1 MSLRRRD
8 DKMVDFP
15 KNNRYMN
22 LANQSI
28 NELADNNFGTRLKAG
43 DTTKLSYLLLDGNG
57 EPLDLEGFTATA
69 VLKKD
74 NLVSYKKE
82 ATLINDEGQYRCE
95 FKITDVLEPSEKAYV
110 VEFVLSKGED
120 KYIYPSDND
129 IPLTI
134 EPSSLSAE
142 EDIIRT
148 SSEEIIEKIIKGIP
162 AIAKVDEHIANSDVH
177 VTADDKVKWNANSA
191 GITRLDDELS
201 KKQTKLVAGDNVA
214 INQDT
219 NEISVNVP
227 DDVVRKNATNQI
239 ELTADPT
246 RGNHATRKS
255 YVDRKISEVN
265 LSGYARAN
273 HTHTSSDIS
282 DSITRIGTSA
292 SANKLV
298 KTDSDGFIDF
308 VAPSDSSPD
317 KSVIL
322 KGYLDTKLGQ
332 KADSNHNHDSSY
344 YQKTE
349 YVSDPGASDKANKPL
364 KSNAS
369 GGLTLTNTPAENTD
383 AVNKLYVD
391 SKVADIN
398 LPDSG
403 MTQAQADQRYS
414 RTNHTHTRFDNLS
427 IDNRL
432 SFGNFGLQYEGGE
445 YPSLAW
451 SHSETG
457 NIMTARK
464 HFVDFWKN
472 FDIHGHEI
480 KGLTIPTQDDHA
492 ASKEYV
498 DNKVASIS
506 LPDAGMT
513 QEQADDRYI
522 RSNAATSTLGRH
534 LTVDASDDGS
544 YSASLFLK
552 KNNHQYEFFTN
563 QVGKFGAYDKAHSRT
578 LFEADRN
585 TFKHETNV
593 DMSNNR
599 IMNLPEPNGANQPAT
614 KSWTE
619 SQLDGYYAKTEH
631 VHTINSTTNNKPI
644 KTDNRG
650 NINIESTP
658 SSDNHVTNKQYVDG
672 QINTVLQ
679 GIPGALGAAGFIS
692 QTDADG
698 RYHQK
703 TEHIDTLDTDSAN
716 KPIKTDGNGYISMR
730 LTPAHNHHLV
740 NKSYVDNKVA
750 NIDTPD
756 SGMTQSQADERYAR
770 SSHTHVSADI
780 SDTITA
786 IGTVASANK
795 IVKTDSTGFLNIV
808 APTDSSPGKSI
819 VLKSYLDE
827 KLGQKADSN
836 HTHTGYLSES
846 DVTIDI
852 GGNNAT
858 SKVVKTGTDGQLNIT
873 TDPTSD
879 NHVVRKSYVDRKVQE
894 NGITQSTAD
903 SRYARTSHTHDSADI
918 TNTTNR
924 IGTSA
929 SANKVVKLDSRG
941 FLDVVTPNDNSPAN
955 SVIVKSYME
964 SKLNEKASA
973 SELETLRSTVT
984 QLQNKIQELEANAGK
999 VKNTANDTYIDV
1011 WVGPENQKPSDS
1023 TDKLVFVEKE

>member
-162 AIAKVDEHIANSDVH
+162 AVAKVDEHIANSDVH

-191 GITRLDDELS
+191 EITRLDDELS

-644 KTDNRG
+644 KTD
-650 NINIESTP
+650 
-658 SSDNHVTNKQYVDG
+658 
-672 QINTVLQ
+672 
-679 GIPGALGAAGFIS
+679 
-692 QTDADG
+692 
-698 RYHQK
+698 
-703 TEHIDTLDTDSAN
+703 
-716 KPIKTDGNGYISMR
+716 GNGYISMR

>member
-8 DKMVDFP
+8 DKMADFP

-57 EPLDLEGFTATA
+57 DSLDLEGFTATA

-74 NLVSYKKE
+74 NLVAYKKD
-82 ATLINDEGQYRCE
+82 ATLINDDGQYRCE

-110 VEFVLSKGED
+110 VEFVLTKGAD

-134 EPSSLSAE
+134 EPSSLSTE

-148 SSEEIIEKIIKGIP
+148 SSEEIITGIIKGIP
-162 AIAKVDEHIANSDVH
+162 AIAKVDEHITDMDVH
-177 VTADDKVKWNANSA
+177 VTAEDKAKWQTHSEE
-191 GITRLDDELS
+191 ITRLNEE
-201 KKQTKLVAGDNVA
+201 KQTKLVAGDNVV
-214 INQDT
+214 INQET

-227 DDVVRKNATNQI
+227 DDVVRKNSSNQI
-239 ELTADPT
+239 ELTDDPT
-246 RGNHATRKS
+246 SDNHATRKS

-282 DSITRIGTSA
+282 DSITRIGTVA
-292 SANKLV
+292 SANKLI

-308 VAPSDSSPD
+308 IAPSDSSPD
-317 KSVIL
+317 KTVIL

-332 KADSNHNHDSSY
+332 KANSDHNHDSTY
-344 YQKTE
+344 FPKTE
-349 YVSDPGASDKANKPL
+349 YISDPGASDKANKPL
-364 KSNAS
+364 KSNAN

-585 TFKHETNV
+585 IFKHETNV

-692 QTDADG
+692 QENAD
-698 RYHQK
+698 
-703 TEHIDTLDTDSAN
+703 T
-716 KPIKTDGNGYISMR
+716 
-730 LTPAHNHHLV
+730 
-740 NKSYVDNKVA
+740 
-750 NIDTPD
+750 
-756 SGMTQSQADERYAR
+756 RYAR
-770 SSHTHVSADI
+770 TEHTHVSADI
-780 SDTITA
+780 TDTITA

-852 GGNNAT
+852 GGRNAS

-873 TDPTSD
+873 ADPTSD
-879 NHVVRKSYVDRKVQE
+879 NHVVRKSYVDRKVRE
-894 NGITQSTAD
+894 AGSSGGTVNGITQSAAD

-1023 TDKLVFVEKE
+1023 TDKLVFVEKG

>member
-1 MSLRRRD
+1 
-8 DKMVDFP
+8 MVDFP

-162 AIAKVDEHIANSDVH
+162 AVAKVDEHIANSDVH
-177 VTADDKVKWNANSA
+177 VTADDKVKWNANST

-214 INQDT
+214 INQET

-227 DDVVRKNATNQI
+227 EDVVRKNATNQI

-317 KSVIL
+317 KSVVL

-332 KADSNHNHDSSY
+332 KADSNHNHNSSY

-349 YVSDPGASDKANKPL
+349 YISDPGSSDKANKPL
-364 KSNAS
+364 KSNAN

-391 SKVADIN
+391 SKVADIS

-403 MTQAQADQRYS
+403 MTQAQAD
-414 RTNHTHTRFDNLS
+414 
-427 IDNRL
+427 
-432 SFGNFGLQYEGGE
+432 E
-445 YPSLAW
+445 
-451 SHSETG
+451 
-457 NIMTARK
+457 
-464 HFVDFWKN
+464 
-472 FDIHGHEI
+472 
-480 KGLTIPTQDDHA
+480 
-492 ASKEYV
+492 
-498 DNKVASIS
+498 
-506 LPDAGMT
+506 
-513 QEQADDRYI
+513 RYI

-534 LTVDASDDGS
+534 LTVDASDDGN

-698 RYHQK
+698 RYAR
-703 TEHIDTLDTDSAN
+703 TE
-716 KPIKTDGNGYISMR
+716 
-730 LTPAHNHHLV
+730 
-740 NKSYVDNKVA
+740 
-750 NIDTPD
+750 
-756 SGMTQSQADERYAR
+756 
-770 SSHTHVSADI
+770 HTHVSADI
-780 SDTITA
+780 TDTITA

-852 GGNNAT
+852 GGRNAS

-873 TDPTSD
+873 ADPTSD
-879 NHVVRKSYVDRKVQE
+879 NHVVRKSYVDRKVRE
-894 NGITQSTAD
+894 AGSSGGTVNGITQSTAD
-903 SRYARTSHTHDSADI
+903 SRYARASHTHDSADI

-941 FLDVVTPNDNSPAN
+941 FLDVVTPNDNSPGN

-964 SKLNEKASA
+964 SKLNEKAST
-973 SELETLRSTVT
+973 SELETLRNTIT
-984 QLQNKIQELEANAGK
+984 QLQNNIQELEANAGK

-1011 WVGPENQKPSDS
+1011 WIGPENQKPNDS

>member
-1 MSLRRRD
+1 
-8 DKMVDFP
+8 MVDFP

-162 AIAKVDEHIANSDVH
+162 AVAKVDEHIANSDVH

-191 GITRLDDELS
+191 EITRLDDELS

-214 INQDT
+214 INQET

-298 KTDSDGFIDF
+298 KTDGDGFIDF
-308 VAPSDSSPD
+308 IAPSDSSPD
-317 KSVIL
+317 KSVVL

-332 KADSNHNHDSSY
+332 KADSNHNHNSSY

-349 YVSDPGASDKANKPL
+349 YISDPGASDKANKPL

-391 SKVADIN
+391 SKVADIS

-403 MTQAQADQRYS
+403 MTQAQAD
-414 RTNHTHTRFDNLS
+414 
-427 IDNRL
+427 
-432 SFGNFGLQYEGGE
+432 E
-445 YPSLAW
+445 
-451 SHSETG
+451 
-457 NIMTARK
+457 
-464 HFVDFWKN
+464 
-472 FDIHGHEI
+472 
-480 KGLTIPTQDDHA
+480 
-492 ASKEYV
+492 
-498 DNKVASIS
+498 
-506 LPDAGMT
+506 
-513 QEQADDRYI
+513 RYI

>member
-1 MSLRRRD
+1 
-8 DKMVDFP
+8 MVDFP
-15 KNNRYMN
+15 KNNRYVN

-57 EPLDLEGFTATA
+57 DSLDLEGFTATA

-74 NLVSYKKE
+74 NLVAYKKD
-82 ATLINDEGQYRCE
+82 ATLINDDGQYRCE

-142 EDIIRT
+142 ENIIRT

-162 AIAKVDEHIANSDVH
+162 AVAKVDEHIANSDVH

-369 GGLTLTNTPAENTD
+369 GGLTLTNTPTENTD

-391 SKVADIN
+391 NKLADIS

-403 MTQAQADQRYS
+403 MTQAQAD
-414 RTNHTHTRFDNLS
+414 
-427 IDNRL
+427 
-432 SFGNFGLQYEGGE
+432 E
-445 YPSLAW
+445 
-451 SHSETG
+451 
-457 NIMTARK
+457 
-464 HFVDFWKN
+464 
-472 FDIHGHEI
+472 
-480 KGLTIPTQDDHA
+480 
-492 ASKEYV
+492 
-498 DNKVASIS
+498 
-506 LPDAGMT
+506 
-513 QEQADDRYI
+513 RYI

-534 LTVDASDDGS
+534 LTVDASDDGN

-552 KNNHQYEFFTN
+552 KNSHQYEFYTN
-563 QVGKFGAYDKAHSRT
+563 ATGKFGAWDKTNERN
-578 LFEADRN
+578 LFSADRN
-585 TFKHETNV
+585 SFRHDTSV
-593 DMSNNR
+593 DMANNR
-599 IMNLPEPNGANQPAT
+599 ITNLPEPNGANQPAT

-619 SQLDGYYAKTEH
+619 SQLGDYYAKTEH

-644 KTDNRG
+644 KTDDDG
-650 NINIESTP
+650 NIHLESTP
-658 SSDNHVTNKQYVDG
+658 SSNHHIANKQYVDG

-692 QTDADG
+692 QTDAD
-698 RYHQK
+698 
-703 TEHIDTLDTDSAN
+703 T
-716 KPIKTDGNGYISMR
+716 
-730 LTPAHNHHLV
+730 
-740 NKSYVDNKVA
+740 
-750 NIDTPD
+750 
-756 SGMTQSQADERYAR
+756 
-770 SSHTHVSADI
+770 
-780 SDTITA
+780 
-786 IGTVASANK
+786 
-795 IVKTDSTGFLNIV
+795 
-808 APTDSSPGKSI
+808 
-819 VLKSYLDE
+819 
-827 KLGQKADSN
+827 
-836 HTHTGYLSES
+836 
-846 DVTIDI
+846 
-852 GGNNAT
+852 
-858 SKVVKTGTDGQLNIT
+858 
-873 TDPTSD
+873 
-879 NHVVRKSYVDRKVQE
+879 
-894 NGITQSTAD
+894 
-903 SRYARTSHTHDSADI
+903 RYARTEHTHVSADI

-941 FLDVVTPNDNSPAN
+941 FLDVVTPNDSSPGN
-955 SVIVKSYME
+955 SVIVKSYMD
-964 SKLNEKASA
+964 SKLNEKAST
-973 SELETLRSTVT
+973 SELETLRNTVT
-984 QLQNKIQELEANAGK
+984 QLQNKIQELEANVGK
-999 VKNTANDTYIDV
+999 VKNTANDTYLDV

-1023 TDKLVFVEKE
+1023 TDKLVFVEKG

>member
-162 AIAKVDEHIANSDVH
+162 AVAKVDEHIANSDVH

-191 GITRLDDELS
+191 EITRLDDELS

-214 INQDT
+214 INQET

-298 KTDSDGFIDF
+298 KTDGDGFIDF
-308 VAPSDSSPD
+308 IAPSDSSPD
-317 KSVIL
+317 KSVVL

-332 KADSNHNHDSSY
+332 KADSNHNHNSSY

-349 YVSDPGASDKANKPL
+349 YISDPGASDKANKPL

-391 SKVADIN
+391 SKVADIS

-403 MTQAQADQRYS
+403 MTQAQAD
-414 RTNHTHTRFDNLS
+414 
-427 IDNRL
+427 
-432 SFGNFGLQYEGGE
+432 E
-445 YPSLAW
+445 
-451 SHSETG
+451 
-457 NIMTARK
+457 
-464 HFVDFWKN
+464 
-472 FDIHGHEI
+472 
-480 KGLTIPTQDDHA
+480 
-492 ASKEYV
+492 
-498 DNKVASIS
+498 
-506 LPDAGMT
+506 
-513 QEQADDRYI
+513 RYI

>member
-162 AIAKVDEHIANSDVH
+162 AVAKVDEHIANSDVH

-191 GITRLDDELS
+191 EITRLDDELS

-214 INQDT
+214 INQET

-298 KTDSDGFIDF
+298 KTDGDGFIDF
-308 VAPSDSSPD
+308 IAPSDSSPD
-317 KSVIL
+317 KSVVL

-332 KADSNHNHDSSY
+332 KADSNHNHNSSY

-349 YVSDPGASDKANKPL
+349 YISDPGASDKANKPL

-391 SKVADIN
+391 SKVADIS

-403 MTQAQADQRYS
+403 MTQAQADERYS
-414 RTNHTHTRFDNLS
+414 RTNHTHTSFDNLS
-427 IDNRL
+427 IGNRL
-432 SFGNFGLQYEGGE
+432 SFGDFWLQYDGGE
-445 YPSLAW
+445 FPSLAW
-451 SHSETG
+451 NHNETG

-472 FDIHGHEI
+472 FDIHGNEI
-480 KGLTIPTQDDHA
+480 KGLTAPTQDDHA
-492 ASKEYV
+492 ASKGYV

-513 QEQADDRYI
+513 QAQADERYI

-658 SSDNHVTNKQYVDG
+658 SSDNHVTNKQYVDS

-692 QTDADG
+692 QTDAD
-698 RYHQK
+698 R
-703 TEHIDTLDTDSAN
+703 
-716 KPIKTDGNGYISMR
+716 
-730 LTPAHNHHLV
+730 
-740 NKSYVDNKVA
+740 
-750 NIDTPD
+750 
-756 SGMTQSQADERYAR
+756 RYAR
-770 SSHTHVSADI
+770 TEHTHVSSDI
-780 SDTITA
+780 TDTITA

-819 VLKSYLDE
+819 VVKSYLDE

-852 GGNNAT
+852 GGRNAS

-873 TDPTSD
+873 ADPTSD
-879 NHVVRKSYVDRKVQE
+879 NHAVRKSYVDRKVRE
-894 NGITQSTAD
+894 AGSSGGTVNGITQSTAD
-903 SRYARTSHTHDSADI
+903 SRYARVSHTHDSADI

-929 SANKVVKLDSRG
+929 SANKVVKLDSSG
-941 FLDVVTPNDNSPAN
+941 FLDVVTPNDNSPGN

-973 SELETLRSTVT
+973 SELETLRNTIT
-984 QLQNKIQELEANAGK
+984 QLQNKIQTLEANAGK
-999 VKNTANDTYIDV
+999 VKNSANDTYLDI

-1023 TDKLVFVEKE
+1023 TDKLVFVEKG

>member
-162 AIAKVDEHIANSDVH
+162 AVAKVDEHIANSDVH

-191 GITRLDDELS
+191 EITRLDDELS

-214 INQDT
+214 INQET

-265 LSGYARAN
+265 LSGYAREN

-298 KTDSDGFIDF
+298 KTDGDGFIDF
-308 VAPSDSSPD
+308 IAPSDSSPD
-317 KSVIL
+317 KSVVL

-332 KADSNHNHDSSY
+332 KADSNHNHNSSY

-349 YVSDPGASDKANKPL
+349 YISDPGASDKANKPL

-391 SKVADIN
+391 SKVADIS

-403 MTQAQADQRYS
+403 MTQAQAD
-414 RTNHTHTRFDNLS
+414 
-427 IDNRL
+427 
-432 SFGNFGLQYEGGE
+432 E
-445 YPSLAW
+445 
-451 SHSETG
+451 
-457 NIMTARK
+457 
-464 HFVDFWKN
+464 
-472 FDIHGHEI
+472 
-480 KGLTIPTQDDHA
+480 
-492 ASKEYV
+492 
-498 DNKVASIS
+498 
-506 LPDAGMT
+506 
-513 QEQADDRYI
+513 RYI

>member
-162 AIAKVDEHIANSDVH
+162 AVAKVDEHIANSDVH

-191 GITRLDDELS
+191 EITRLDDELS

-214 INQDT
+214 INQET

-227 DDVVRKNATNQI
+227 EDVVRKNTTNQI

-282 DSITRIGTSA
+282 DSITRIGTHA
-292 SANKLV
+292 SANKLI

-308 VAPSDSSPD
+308 IAPSDSSPD
-317 KSVIL
+317 KTVIL

-332 KADSNHNHDSSY
+332 KSDSDHNHDSSY

-349 YVSDPGASDKANKPL
+349 YISDPGASDKANKPL
-364 KSNAS
+364 KSNAN

-383 AVNKLYVD
+383 VVNKLYVD

-403 MTQAQADQRYS
+403 MTQAQADQ
-414 RTNHTHTRFDNLS
+414 
-427 IDNRL
+427 
-432 SFGNFGLQYEGGE
+432 
-445 YPSLAW
+445 
-451 SHSETG
+451 
-457 NIMTARK
+457 
-464 HFVDFWKN
+464 
-472 FDIHGHEI
+472 
-480 KGLTIPTQDDHA
+480 
-492 ASKEYV
+492 
-498 DNKVASIS
+498 
-506 LPDAGMT
+506 
-513 QEQADDRYI
+513 RYI

-619 SQLDGYYAKTEH
+619 GQLDGYYAKTEH

-679 GIPGALGAAGFIS
+679 GIPGALRAAGFIS
-692 QTDADG
+692 QTDAD
-698 RYHQK
+698 R
-703 TEHIDTLDTDSAN
+703 
-716 KPIKTDGNGYISMR
+716 
-730 LTPAHNHHLV
+730 
-740 NKSYVDNKVA
+740 
-750 NIDTPD
+750 
-756 SGMTQSQADERYAR
+756 RYAR
-770 SSHTHVSADI
+770 A
-780 SDTITA
+780 
-786 IGTVASANK
+786 
-795 IVKTDSTGFLNIV
+795 
-808 APTDSSPGKSI
+808 
-819 VLKSYLDE
+819 
-827 KLGQKADSN
+827 
-836 HTHTGYLSES
+836 
-846 DVTIDI
+846 
-852 GGNNAT
+852 
-858 SKVVKTGTDGQLNIT
+858 
-873 TDPTSD
+873 
-879 NHVVRKSYVDRKVQE
+879 
-894 NGITQSTAD
+894 
-903 SRYARTSHTHDSADI
+903 SHTHDSADI

-929 SANKVVKLDSRG
+929 SANKVVKLDGRG
-941 FLDVVTPNDNSPAN
+941 FLDVVTPNDNSPGN

-964 SKLNEKASA
+964 SKLNEKANA

-984 QLQNKIQELEANAGK
+984 QLQNKIQTLEANAGK
-999 VKNTANDTYIDV
+999 VKNSANDTYLDI

>member
-162 AIAKVDEHIANSDVH
+162 AVAKVDEHIANSDVH

-191 GITRLDDELS
+191 EITRLDDELS

-214 INQDT
+214 INQET

-265 LSGYARAN
+265 LSGYAREN

-298 KTDSDGFIDF
+298 KTDGDGFIDF
-308 VAPSDSSPD
+308 IAPSDSSPD
-317 KSVIL
+317 KSVVL

-332 KADSNHNHDSSY
+332 KADSNHNHNSSY

-349 YVSDPGASDKANKPL
+349 YISDPGASDKANKPL

-391 SKVADIN
+391 SKVADIS

-403 MTQAQADQRYS
+403 MTQAQAD
-414 RTNHTHTRFDNLS
+414 
-427 IDNRL
+427 
-432 SFGNFGLQYEGGE
+432 E
-445 YPSLAW
+445 
-451 SHSETG
+451 
-457 NIMTARK
+457 
-464 HFVDFWKN
+464 
-472 FDIHGHEI
+472 
-480 KGLTIPTQDDHA
+480 
-492 ASKEYV
+492 
-498 DNKVASIS
+498 
-506 LPDAGMT
+506 
-513 QEQADDRYI
+513 RYI

-658 SSDNHVTNKQYVDG
+658 SSDNHVTNKQHVDG

>member
-1 MSLRRRD
+1 
-8 DKMVDFP
+8 
-15 KNNRYMN
+15 MN

-57 EPLDLEGFTATA
+57 DPLDLEGFTATA

-162 AIAKVDEHIANSDVH
+162 AVAKVDEHIANSDVH

-191 GITRLDDELS
+191 EITRLDDELS

-214 INQDT
+214 INQET

-282 DSITRIGTSA
+282 DSITRIGTHA
-292 SANKLV
+292 SANKLI

-308 VAPSDSSPD
+308 IAPSDSSPD
-317 KSVIL
+317 KTVIL

-332 KADSNHNHDSSY
+332 KSDSDHNHDSSY

-364 KSNAS
+364 KSNAN

-403 MTQAQADQRYS
+403 MTQTQADQRYS

-631 VHTINSTTNNKPI
+631 VHTINSTTN
-644 KTDNRG
+644 
-650 NINIESTP
+650 
-658 SSDNHVTNKQYVDG
+658 
-672 QINTVLQ
+672 
-679 GIPGALGAAGFIS
+679 
-692 QTDADG
+692 
-698 RYHQK
+698 
-703 TEHIDTLDTDSAN
+703 N

-1011 WVGPENQKPSDS
+1011 WVGPENQKPSNS

>member
-162 AIAKVDEHIANSDVH
+162 AVAKVDEHIANSDVH

-191 GITRLDDELS
+191 EITRLDDELS

-214 INQDT
+214 INQET

-227 DDVVRKNATNQI
+227 EDVVRKNATNQI

-349 YVSDPGASDKANKPL
+349 YISDPGASDKANKPL
-364 KSNAS
+364 KSNAN

-631 VHTINSTTNNKPI
+631 VHTINSTTN
-644 KTDNRG
+644 
-650 NINIESTP
+650 
-658 SSDNHVTNKQYVDG
+658 
-672 QINTVLQ
+672 
-679 GIPGALGAAGFIS
+679 
-692 QTDADG
+692 
-698 RYHQK
+698 
-703 TEHIDTLDTDSAN
+703 N

>member
-1 MSLRRRD
+1 
-8 DKMVDFP
+8 MVDFP
-15 KNNRYMN
+15 KNNRYVN

-57 EPLDLEGFTATA
+57 DSLDLEGFTATA

-74 NLVSYKKE
+74 NLVAYKKD
-82 ATLINDEGQYRCE
+82 ATLINDDGQYRCE

-110 VEFVLSKGED
+110 VEFVLTKGED

-134 EPSSLSAE
+134 EPSSLSTE

-148 SSEEIIEKIIKGIP
+148 SSEEIITGIIKGIP
-162 AIAKVDEHIANSDVH
+162 AIAKVDEHITDMDVH
-177 VTADDKVKWNANSA
+177 VTAEDKAKWQTHSEE
-191 GITRLDDELS
+191 ITRLNEE
-201 KKQTKLVAGDNVA
+201 KQTKLVAGDNVV
-214 INQDT
+214 INQET

-227 DDVVRKNATNQI
+227 DDVVRKNSSNQI
-239 ELTADPT
+239 ELTDDPT
-246 RGNHATRKS
+246 SDNHATRKS

-282 DSITRIGTSA
+282 DSITRIGTVA
-292 SANKLV
+292 SANKLI

-308 VAPSDSSPD
+308 IAPSDSSPD
-317 KSVIL
+317 KTVIL

-332 KADSNHNHDSSY
+332 KANSDHNHDSTY
-344 YQKTE
+344 FPKTE
-349 YVSDPGASDKANKPL
+349 YISDPGASDKANKPL
-364 KSNAS
+364 KSNAN

-585 TFKHETNV
+585 IFKHETNV

-692 QTDADG
+692 QIDADG

-1023 TDKLVFVEKE
+1023 TDKLVFVEKG

>member
-162 AIAKVDEHIANSDVH
+162 AVAKVDEHIANSDVH

-191 GITRLDDELS
+191 EITRLDDELS

-214 INQDT
+214 INQET

-298 KTDSDGFIDF
+298 KTDGDGFIDF
-308 VAPSDSSPD
+308 IAPSDSSPD
-317 KSVIL
+317 KSVVL

-332 KADSNHNHDSSY
+332 KADSNHNHNSSY

-349 YVSDPGASDKANKPL
+349 YISDPGASDKANKPL

-391 SKVADIN
+391 SKVADIS

-403 MTQAQADQRYS
+403 MTQAQADERYS
-414 RTNHTHTRFDNLS
+414 RTNHTHTSFDNLS
-427 IDNRL
+427 IGNRL
-432 SFGNFGLQYEGGE
+432 SFGDFWLQYDGGE
-445 YPSLAW
+445 FPSLAW
-451 SHSETG
+451 NHNETG

-472 FDIHGHEI
+472 FDIHGNEI
-480 KGLTIPTQDDHA
+480 KGLTAPTQDDHA
-492 ASKEYV
+492 ASKGYV

-513 QEQADDRYI
+513 QAQADERYI

-658 SSDNHVTNKQYVDG
+658 SSDNHVTNKQYVDS

-692 QTDADG
+692 QTDAD
-698 RYHQK
+698 R
-703 TEHIDTLDTDSAN
+703 
-716 KPIKTDGNGYISMR
+716 
-730 LTPAHNHHLV
+730 
-740 NKSYVDNKVA
+740 
-750 NIDTPD
+750 
-756 SGMTQSQADERYAR
+756 RYAR
-770 SSHTHVSADI
+770 TEHTHVSADI
-780 SDTITA
+780 TDTITA

-819 VLKSYLDE
+819 VVKSYLDE

-852 GGNNAT
+852 GGRNAS

-873 TDPTSD
+873 ADPTSD
-879 NHVVRKSYVDRKVQE
+879 NHAVRKSYVDRKVRE
-894 NGITQSTAD
+894 AGSSGGTVNGITQSTAD
-903 SRYARTSHTHDSADI
+903 SRYARVSHTHDSADI

-929 SANKVVKLDSRG
+929 SANKVVKLDSSG
-941 FLDVVTPNDNSPAN
+941 FLDVVTPNDNSPGN

-973 SELETLRSTVT
+973 SELETLRNTIT
-984 QLQNKIQELEANAGK
+984 QLQNKIQTLEANAGK
-999 VKNTANDTYIDV
+999 VKNSANDTYLDI

-1023 TDKLVFVEKE
+1023 TDKLVFVEKG

>member
-1 MSLRRRD
+1 
-8 DKMVDFP
+8 MVDFP

-57 EPLDLEGFTATA
+57 DSLDLEGFTATA

-74 NLVSYKKE
+74 NLVAYKKD
-82 ATLINDEGQYRCE
+82 ATLINDDGQYRCE

-110 VEFVLSKGED
+110 VEFVLTKGED

-148 SSEEIIEKIIKGIP
+148 SSEEIITGIIKGMP
-162 AIAKVDEHIANSDVH
+162 AVAKVDEHIANSDVH

-332 KADSNHNHDSSY
+332 KADSHHNHDSSY

-391 SKVADIN
+391 SKLADI
-398 LPDSG
+398 
-403 MTQAQADQRYS
+403 
-414 RTNHTHTRFDNLS
+414 
-427 IDNRL
+427 
-432 SFGNFGLQYEGGE
+432 
-445 YPSLAW
+445 SL
-451 SHSETG
+451 
-457 NIMTARK
+457 
-464 HFVDFWKN
+464 
-472 FDIHGHEI
+472 
-480 KGLTIPTQDDHA
+480 
-492 ASKEYV
+492 
-498 DNKVASIS
+498 
-506 LPDAGMT
+506 
-513 QEQADDRYI
+513 
-522 RSNAATSTLGRH
+522 
-534 LTVDASDDGS
+534 
-544 YSASLFLK
+544 
-552 KNNHQYEFFTN
+552 
-563 QVGKFGAYDKAHSRT
+563 
-578 LFEADRN
+578 
-585 TFKHETNV
+585 
-593 DMSNNR
+593 
-599 IMNLPEPNGANQPAT
+599 
-614 KSWTE
+614 
-619 SQLDGYYAKTEH
+619 
-631 VHTINSTTNNKPI
+631 
-644 KTDNRG
+644 
-650 NINIESTP
+650 
-658 SSDNHVTNKQYVDG
+658 
-672 QINTVLQ
+672 
-679 GIPGALGAAGFIS
+679 
-692 QTDADG
+692 
-698 RYHQK
+698 
-703 TEHIDTLDTDSAN
+703 
-716 KPIKTDGNGYISMR
+716 
-730 LTPAHNHHLV
+730 
-740 NKSYVDNKVA
+740 
-750 NIDTPD
+750 PD
-756 SGMTQSQADERYAR
+756 SGMTQSQADE
-770 SSHTHVSADI
+770 
-780 SDTITA
+780 
-786 IGTVASANK
+786 
-795 IVKTDSTGFLNIV
+795 
-808 APTDSSPGKSI
+808 
-819 VLKSYLDE
+819 
-827 KLGQKADSN
+827 
-836 HTHTGYLSES
+836 
-846 DVTIDI
+846 
-852 GGNNAT
+852 
-858 SKVVKTGTDGQLNIT
+858 
-873 TDPTSD
+873 
-879 NHVVRKSYVDRKVQE
+879 
-894 NGITQSTAD
+894 
-903 SRYARTSHTHDSADI
+903 RYARTSHTHDSADI

-941 FLDVVTPNDNSPAN
+941 FLDIVTPNDSSPGN
-955 SVIVKSYME
+955 SVIVKSYMD

-973 SELETLRSTVT
+973 SELETLRNTVT

-999 VKNTANDTYIDV
+999 VKNTANDTYLDV
-1011 WVGPENQKPSDS
+1011 WVGSENQKPNDS

>member
-1 MSLRRRD
+1 
-8 DKMVDFP
+8 MVDFP

-162 AIAKVDEHIANSDVH
+162 AVAKVDEHIANSDVH
-177 VTADDKVKWNANSA
+177 VTADDKGKWNANSA
-191 GITRLDDELS
+191 EITRLDDELS

-214 INQDT
+214 INQET

-227 DDVVRKNATNQI
+227 EDVVRKNATNQI

-273 HTHTSSDIS
+273 HAHTSSDIS

-308 VAPSDSSPD
+308 VSPSDSSPD
-317 KSVIL
+317 KSVVL

-332 KADSNHNHDSSY
+332 KADSNHNHDSLY

-391 SKVADIN
+391 SKVADIS

-427 IDNRL
+427 IGNRL
-432 SFGNFGLQYEGGE
+432 SFGNFWLQYEGGE
-445 YPSLAW
+445 FPSLAW
-451 SHSETG
+451 SHGETG

-472 FDIHGHEI
+472 FDIHGNEI
-480 KGLTIPTQDDHA
+480 KGLTAPTQDDHA
-492 ASKEYV
+492 ASKGYV
-498 DNKVASIS
+498 DNKVASIN

-513 QEQADDRYI
+513 QAQADERYI

-692 QTDADG
+692 QENAD
-698 RYHQK
+698 
-703 TEHIDTLDTDSAN
+703 T
-716 KPIKTDGNGYISMR
+716 
-730 LTPAHNHHLV
+730 
-740 NKSYVDNKVA
+740 
-750 NIDTPD
+750 
-756 SGMTQSQADERYAR
+756 RYAR
-770 SSHTHVSADI
+770 TEHTHVSSDI
-780 SDTITA
+780 TDTITA
-786 IGTVASANK
+786 IGTSASANK

-819 VLKSYLDE
+819 VVKSYLDE

-852 GGNNAT
+852 GGRNAS

-873 TDPTSD
+873 ADPTSD
-879 NHVVRKSYVDRKVQE
+879 NHAVRKSYVDRKVRE
-894 NGITQSTAD
+894 AGSSGGTVNGITQSTAD
-903 SRYARTSHTHDSADI
+903 LRYARVSHTHDSADI

-929 SANKVVKLDSRG
+929 SANKVVKLDSSG
-941 FLDVVTPNDNSPAN
+941 FLDIVTPNDNSPGN

-999 VKNTANDTYIDV
+999 VKNTANDTYLDI

>member
-1 MSLRRRD
+1 
-8 DKMVDFP
+8 MVDFP

-162 AIAKVDEHIANSDVH
+162 AVAKVDEHIANSDVH

-191 GITRLDDELS
+191 EITRLDDELS

-214 INQDT
+214 INQET

-298 KTDSDGFIDF
+298 KTDGDGFIDF
-308 VAPSDSSPD
+308 IAPSDSSPD
-317 KSVIL
+317 KSVVL

-332 KADSNHNHDSSY
+332 KADSNHNHNSSY

-349 YVSDPGASDKANKPL
+349 YISDPGASDKANKPL

-369 GGLTLTNTPAENTD
+369 GGLTLTNTPTENTD

-391 SKVADIN
+391 SKVADIS

-403 MTQAQADQRYS
+403 MTQAQAD
-414 RTNHTHTRFDNLS
+414 
-427 IDNRL
+427 
-432 SFGNFGLQYEGGE
+432 E
-445 YPSLAW
+445 
-451 SHSETG
+451 
-457 NIMTARK
+457 
-464 HFVDFWKN
+464 
-472 FDIHGHEI
+472 
-480 KGLTIPTQDDHA
+480 
-492 ASKEYV
+492 
-498 DNKVASIS
+498 
-506 LPDAGMT
+506 
-513 QEQADDRYI
+513 RYI

>member
-1 MSLRRRD
+1 
-8 DKMVDFP
+8 MVDFP
-15 KNNRYMN
+15 KNNRYVN

-57 EPLDLEGFTATA
+57 DSLDLEGFTATA

-74 NLVSYKKE
+74 NLVAYKKD
-82 ATLINDEGQYRCE
+82 ATLINDDGQYRCE

-110 VEFVLSKGED
+110 VEFVLTKGED

-148 SSEEIIEKIIKGIP
+148 SSEEIITGIIKGIP
-162 AIAKVDEHIANSDVH
+162 AIAKVDEHITNLDVH
-177 VTADDKVKWNANSA
+177 VTAEDKAKWQTHSEE
-191 GITRLDDELS
+191 ITRLNEE
-201 KKQTKLVAGDNVA
+201 KQTKLVAGDNVV
-214 INQDT
+214 INQET

-227 DDVVRKNATNQI
+227 DDVVRKNSSNQI
-239 ELTADPT
+239 ELTDDPT
-246 RGNHATRKS
+246 SDNHATRKS
-255 YVDRKISEVN
+255 YVDRKFSEVD
-265 LSGYARAN
+265 LSDYARAD

-282 DSITRIGTSA
+282 DSITRIGTVA
-292 SANKLV
+292 SANKLI

-308 VAPSDSSPD
+308 IAPSDSSPD
-317 KSVIL
+317 KTVIL

-332 KADSNHNHDSSY
+332 KANSDHNHDSSY
-344 YQKTE
+344 YQKIE
-349 YVSDPGASDKANKPL
+349 YISDPGASDKANKPL
-364 KSNAS
+364 KSNTN
-369 GGLTLTNTPAENTD
+369 GGLTLTNPPTENTD

-391 SKVADIN
+391 SKVADIS

-403 MTQAQADQRYS
+403 MTQAQAD
-414 RTNHTHTRFDNLS
+414 
-427 IDNRL
+427 
-432 SFGNFGLQYEGGE
+432 E
-445 YPSLAW
+445 
-451 SHSETG
+451 
-457 NIMTARK
+457 
-464 HFVDFWKN
+464 
-472 FDIHGHEI
+472 
-480 KGLTIPTQDDHA
+480 
-492 ASKEYV
+492 
-498 DNKVASIS
+498 
-506 LPDAGMT
+506 
-513 QEQADDRYI
+513 RYI

-534 LTVDASDDGS
+534 LTVDASDDGN

-552 KNNHQYEFFTN
+552 KNSHQYEFYTN
-563 QVGKFGAYDKAHSRT
+563 ATGKFGAWDKTNERN
-578 LFEADRN
+578 LFSADRN
-585 TFKHETNV
+585 SFRHDTSV
-593 DMSNNR
+593 DMANNR
-599 IMNLPEPNGANQPAT
+599 ITNLPEPNGANQPAT

-692 QTDADG
+692 QENAD
-698 RYHQK
+698 
-703 TEHIDTLDTDSAN
+703 T
-716 KPIKTDGNGYISMR
+716 
-730 LTPAHNHHLV
+730 
-740 NKSYVDNKVA
+740 
-750 NIDTPD
+750 
-756 SGMTQSQADERYAR
+756 RYAR
-770 SSHTHVSADI
+770 TEHTHVSSDI
-780 SDTITA
+780 TDTITA
-786 IGTVASANK
+786 IGTSASANK

-819 VLKSYLDE
+819 VVKSYLDE

-852 GGNNAT
+852 GGRNAS

-873 TDPTSD
+873 ADPTSD
-879 NHVVRKSYVDRKVQE
+879 NHAVRKSYVDRKVRE
-894 NGITQSTAD
+894 AGSSGGTVNGITQSTAD
-903 SRYARTSHTHDSADI
+903 LRYARASHTHDSADI

-929 SANKVVKLDSRG
+929 SANKVVKLDSSG
-941 FLDVVTPNDNSPAN
+941 FLDVVTPNDNSPGN
-955 SVIVKSYME
+955 SVIVKSYLE

-973 SELETLRSTVT
+973 SELETLRNTIT
-984 QLQNKIQELEANAGK
+984 QLQNKIQTLEANAGK
-999 VKNTANDTYIDV
+999 VKNSANDTYLDI

-1023 TDKLVFVEKE
+1023 TDKLVFVEKG

>member
-1 MSLRRRD
+1 
-8 DKMVDFP
+8 MVDFP

-191 GITRLDDELS
+191 EITRLDDELS

-282 DSITRIGTSA
+282 DSITRIGTHA
-292 SANKLV
+292 SANKLI

-308 VAPSDSSPD
+308 IAPSDSSPD
-317 KSVIL
+317 KTVIL

-332 KADSNHNHDSSY
+332 KSDSDHNHDSSY

-364 KSNAS
+364 KSNAN

-403 MTQAQADQRYS
+403 MTQAQADQ
-414 RTNHTHTRFDNLS
+414 
-427 IDNRL
+427 
-432 SFGNFGLQYEGGE
+432 
-445 YPSLAW
+445 
-451 SHSETG
+451 
-457 NIMTARK
+457 
-464 HFVDFWKN
+464 
-472 FDIHGHEI
+472 
-480 KGLTIPTQDDHA
+480 
-492 ASKEYV
+492 
-498 DNKVASIS
+498 
-506 LPDAGMT
+506 
-513 QEQADDRYI
+513 RYI

-619 SQLDGYYAKTEH
+619 GQLDGYYAKTEH

-692 QTDADG
+692 QTDAD
-698 RYHQK
+698 R
-703 TEHIDTLDTDSAN
+703 
-716 KPIKTDGNGYISMR
+716 
-730 LTPAHNHHLV
+730 
-740 NKSYVDNKVA
+740 
-750 NIDTPD
+750 
-756 SGMTQSQADERYAR
+756 RYAR
-770 SSHTHVSADI
+770 A
-780 SDTITA
+780 
-786 IGTVASANK
+786 
-795 IVKTDSTGFLNIV
+795 
-808 APTDSSPGKSI
+808 
-819 VLKSYLDE
+819 
-827 KLGQKADSN
+827 
-836 HTHTGYLSES
+836 
-846 DVTIDI
+846 
-852 GGNNAT
+852 
-858 SKVVKTGTDGQLNIT
+858 
-873 TDPTSD
+873 
-879 NHVVRKSYVDRKVQE
+879 
-894 NGITQSTAD
+894 
-903 SRYARTSHTHDSADI
+903 SHTHDSADI

-929 SANKVVKLDSRG
+929 SANKVVKLDSSG
-941 FLDVVTPNDNSPAN
+941 FLDIVTPNDNSPGN

-973 SELETLRSTVT
+973 SELETLRNTIT
-984 QLQNKIQELEANAGK
+984 QLQNKIQTLEANAGK
-999 VKNTANDTYIDV
+999 VKNSANDTYLDI

>member
-1 MSLRRRD
+1 
-8 DKMVDFP
+8 MVDFP
-15 KNNRYMN
+15 KNNRYVN

-57 EPLDLEGFTATA
+57 DSLDLEGFTATA

-74 NLVSYKKE
+74 NLVAYKKD
-82 ATLINDEGQYRCE
+82 ATLINDDGQYRCE

-110 VEFVLSKGED
+110 VEFVLTKGED

-148 SSEEIIEKIIKGIP
+148 SSEEIITGIIKGIP
-162 AIAKVDEHIANSDVH
+162 AIAKVDEHITNLDVH
-177 VTADDKVKWNANSA
+177 VTAEDKAKWQTHSEE
-191 GITRLDDELS
+191 ITRLNEE
-201 KKQTKLVAGDNVA
+201 KQTKLVAGDNVV
-214 INQDT
+214 INQET

-227 DDVVRKNATNQI
+227 DDVVRKNSSNQI
-239 ELTADPT
+239 ELTDDPT
-246 RGNHATRKS
+246 SDNHATRKS
-255 YVDRKISEVN
+255 YVDRKFSEVD
-265 LSGYARAN
+265 LSDYARAD

-282 DSITRIGTSA
+282 DSITRIGTVA
-292 SANKLV
+292 SANKLI

-308 VAPSDSSPD
+308 IAPSDSSPD
-317 KSVIL
+317 KTVIL

-332 KADSNHNHDSSY
+332 KANSDHNHDSSY
-344 YQKTE
+344 YQKIE
-349 YVSDPGASDKANKPL
+349 YISDPGASDKANKPL
-364 KSNAS
+364 KSNTN
-369 GGLTLTNTPAENTD
+369 GGLTLTNPPTENTD

-391 SKVADIN
+391 SKVADIS

-403 MTQAQADQRYS
+403 MTQA
-414 RTNHTHTRFDNLS
+414 
-427 IDNRL
+427 
-432 SFGNFGLQYEGGE
+432 
-445 YPSLAW
+445 
-451 SHSETG
+451 
-457 NIMTARK
+457 
-464 HFVDFWKN
+464 
-472 FDIHGHEI
+472 
-480 KGLTIPTQDDHA
+480 
-492 ASKEYV
+492 
-498 DNKVASIS
+498 
-506 LPDAGMT
+506 
-513 QEQADDRYI
+513 QADDRYI

-534 LTVDASDDGS
+534 LTVDASDDGN

-552 KNNHQYEFFTN
+552 KNSHQYEFYTN
-563 QVGKFGAYDKAHSRT
+563 ATGKFGAWDKTNERN
-578 LFEADRN
+578 LFSADRN
-585 TFKHETNV
+585 SFRHDTSV
-593 DMSNNR
+593 DMANNR
-599 IMNLPEPNGANQPAT
+599 ITNLPEPNGANQPAT

-692 QTDADG
+692 QIDADG

-1023 TDKLVFVEKE
+1023 TDKLVFVEKG